1 MDGPSLGKR
10 RTIPNFQERRMT
22 GARMSTLASLRD
34 AIRHLE
40 AQTLPQQV
48 ERVALGHAGVDS
60 TLQGGLL
67 RGALHE
73 VFATETRQSASATG
87 FAAGMVQR
95 LSNYRPMLW
104 VQQDFAESEAGALS
118 MSGFAELGLDPCR
131 LVLVRVPNAET
142 ALKVT
147 ADGLAC
153 DALGAVVCELWGEMK
168 TFDLTASRR
177 LTLAAQ
183 SSGVS
188 CVMLC
193 TSSQP
198 AASTAET
205 RWVVRAA
212 RSLSGSAWSA
222 WGEPMLDAELVRNRH
237 GQRGRWIMEWNC
249 DERIFREPAA
259 HSQPLVAAP
268 ADRPHPTP
276 APAGG
281 SVTHLRRV
289 G

>member
-1 MDGPSLGKR
+1 
-10 RTIPNFQERRMT
+10 MT
-22 GARMSTLASLRD
+22 GARTLASLRD

-40 AQTLPQQV
+40 AQTMPQQV
-48 ERVALGHAGVDS
+48 ERVALGHASADA

-87 FAAGMVQR
+87 FAAGLVQR
-95 LSNYRPMLW
+95 LASHRPIFW
-104 VQQDFAESEAGALS
+104 VQQDFAEAEAGALS
-118 MSGFAELGLDPCR
+118 MNGFAELGLDPCR
-131 LVLVRVPNAET
+131 LVLVRVLNAET

-147 ADGLAC
+147 ADALAC
-153 DALGAVVCELWGEMK
+153 DALGAVVCELWGETK

-188 CVMLC
+188 CVLLC

-198 AASTAET
+198 VSSTAET

-212 RSLSGSAWSA
+212 HSLPGPEWNA

-237 GQRGRWIMEWNC
+237 GQLGRWIMEWNC
-249 DERIFREPAA
+249 DERIFREPATY
-259 HSQPLVAAP
+259 SQPLVAAP
-268 ADRPHPTP
+268 ADRPHQTP
-276 APAGG
+276 ARAGG
-281 SVTHLRRV
+281 SIARLRRT

>member
-1 MDGPSLGKR
+1 
-10 RTIPNFQERRMT
+10 MT
-22 GARMSTLASLRD
+22 GARVSTLASLRD

-40 AQTLPQQV
+40 AQTMPQQV
-48 ERVALGHAGVDS
+48 ARVALGHAGVD
-60 TLQGGLL
+60 TMLQGGLL

-87 FAAGMVQR
+87 FVAGVVRR
-95 LSNYRPMLW
+95 LSHHRPVLW
-104 VQQDFAESEAGALS
+104 VQQDFAEIEAGALS
-118 MSGFAELGLDPCR
+118 MTGLVELGLDPCR

-147 ADGLAC
+147 ADALAC
-153 DALGAVVCELWGEMK
+153 DALGAVVCELWGEAK
-168 TFDLTASRR
+168 AFDLTTSRR

-198 AASTAET
+198 ISSTAET
-205 RWVVRAA
+205 RWLVRAA
-212 RSLSGSAWSA
+212 RSLPGLAWNA
-222 WGEPMLDAELVRNRH
+222 WGAPMLDAELVRNRH
-237 GQRGRWIMEWNC
+237 GQIGRWIMEWNC

-259 HSQPLVAAP
+259 HSQPLAAVP
-268 ADRPHPTP
+268 ADRLHQTP
-276 APAGG
+276 AYAGG
-281 SVTHLRRV
+281 SVTRLRRI

>member
-1 MDGPSLGKR
+1 LARRWKKR
-10 RTIPNFQERRMT
+10 RAASNFQERRMT
-22 GARMSTLASLRD
+22 GARVSTLASLRD

-40 AQTLPQQV
+40 TQTMPQQV
-48 ERVALGHAGVDS
+48 ERVALGHAGADA

-67 RGALHE
+67 RGTLHE

-87 FAAGMVQR
+87 FAAGLVQR
-95 LSNYRPMLW
+95 LANHRPMLW
-104 VQQDFAESEAGALS
+104 VQQDFAEAEAGALS
-118 MSGFAELGLDPCR
+118 MNGFVELGLDPCR

-142 ALKVT
+142 ALKIT
-147 ADGLAC
+147 ADALAC
-153 DALGAVVCELWGEMK
+153 DALGAVVCEVWGETK
-168 TFDLTASRR
+168 TFDLTISRR

-198 AASTAET
+198 VSSTAET

-212 RSLSGSAWSA
+212 RSLPGPAWSA

-237 GQRGRWIMEWNC
+237 GQLGRWIMEWNC
-249 DERIFREPAA
+249 DERIFREPTA
-259 HSQPLVAAP
+259 HSQPLVAPP
-268 ADRPHPTP
+268 ADRPHQ
-276 APAGG
+276 APAHAAG
-281 SVTHLRRV
+281 SITRLRRV
-289 G
+289 S

>member
-1 MDGPSLGKR
+1 
-10 RTIPNFQERRMT
+10 MT
-22 GARMSTLASLRD
+22 GARVSTLASLRD

-40 AQTLPQQV
+40 AQTMPQQMA
-48 ERVALGHAGVDS
+48 RVALGHAGVDA

-73 VFATETRQSASATG
+73 VFAIETRQSASATG
-87 FAAGMVQR
+87 FAAGLVQR
-95 LSNYRPMLW
+95 LSDHRPMLW
-104 VQQDFAESEAGALS
+104 VQQDFAEAEAGALS
-118 MSGFAELGLDPCR
+118 MTGFVELGLDPCR
-131 LVLVRVPNAET
+131 LVLVRVSNAET

-147 ADGLAC
+147 ADALAC
-153 DALGAVVCELWGEMK
+153 DALGAVVCELWGGTK
-168 TFDLTASRR
+168 AFDLVASRR

-198 AASTAET
+198 VSSTAET

-212 RSLSGSAWSA
+212 RSLPGPVWNA

-237 GQRGRWIMEWNC
+237 GQSGRWIMEWNC
-249 DERIFREPAA
+249 DERIFREPAT
-259 HSQPLVAAP
+259 HSQPLVASP
-268 ADRPHPTP
+268 ADRPHQAP
-276 APAGG
+276 AYAGG
-281 SVTHLRRV
+281 SVARLRRV

>member
-1 MDGPSLGKR
+1 
-10 RTIPNFQERRMT
+10 MT
-22 GARMSTLASLRD
+22 GARVSPLASLRD

-40 AQTLPQQV
+40 AQTMPQQV
-48 ERVALGHAGVDS
+48 ARVALGHAGVDA

-87 FAAGMVQR
+87 FAAGLVRR
-95 LSNYRPMLW
+95 LANCRPMLW
-104 VQQDFAESEAGALS
+104 VQQDFAEIEAGALS
-118 MSGFAELGLDPCR
+118 MTGFTELGLDPCR

-142 ALKVT
+142 ALKVA
-147 ADGLAC
+147 ADALAC
-153 DALGAVVCELWGEMK
+153 DALGAVVCELWGEAK
-168 TFDLTASRR
+168 AFDLTASRR

-198 AASTAET
+198 AVSTAET

-212 RSLSGSAWSA
+212 RSLSGLA
-222 WGEPMLDAELVRNRH
+222 WGAPMLDAELVRNRH
-237 GQRGRWIMEWNC
+237 GQPGRWIMEWNC
-249 DERIFREPAA
+249 DERIFREPAT

-268 ADRPHPTP
+268 ADRPHQAP
-276 APAGG
+276 AHAGG
-281 SVTHLRRV
+281 SVARLRRV

>member
-1 MDGPSLGKR
+1 MS
-10 RTIPNFQERRMT
+10 
-22 GARMSTLASLRD
+22 ARMSTLASLRD

-40 AQTLPQQV
+40 AQTMPQQM
-48 ERVALGHAGVDS
+48 ERVALGHAGVDV

-87 FAAGMVQR
+87 FAAGMVER
-95 LSNYRPMLW
+95 LSNHRPILW
-104 VQQDFAESEAGALS
+104 VQHDFAEAEAGALS
-118 MSGFAELGLDPCR
+118 MNGFAELGLDPCR
-131 LVLVRVPNAET
+131 LVLVRVTNAET

-147 ADGLAC
+147 ADALAC
-153 DALGAVVCELWGEMK
+153 DALGAVVCEVWGETK
-168 TFDLTASRR
+168 AFDLTASRR

-198 AASTAET
+198 AISTAET
-205 RWVVRAA
+205 RWVVSAA
-212 RSLSGSAWSA
+212 RSLSRPSWSV
-222 WGEPMLDAELVRNRH
+222 WGGPMLDAELVRNRH
-237 GQRGRWIMEWNC
+237 GQTGRWIMEWNC
-249 DERIFREPAA
+249 DERIFHEPAT

-268 ADRPHPTP
+268 ADRPHQ
-276 APAGG
+276 APAHAGG
-281 SVTHLRRV
+281 PVARLRRV

>member
-1 MDGPSLGKR
+1 
-10 RTIPNFQERRMT
+10 MT
-22 GARMSTLASLRD
+22 GARVSTLASLRD

-40 AQTLPQQV
+40 AQTMPQQV
-48 ERVALGHAGVDS
+48 ERVALGHAGVDAM
-60 TLQGGLL
+60 LQGGLL

-73 VFATETRQSASATG
+73 VFATETRQSASAAG
-87 FAAGMVQR
+87 FVAGMVQR
-95 LSNYRPMLW
+95 LANHRPILW
-104 VQQDFAESEAGALS
+104 VQQEFAEAEAGALS
-118 MSGFAELGLDPCR
+118 MNGFFELGLDPCR
-131 LVLVRVPNAET
+131 LVLVRVPNMET
-142 ALKVT
+142 ALRAT
-147 ADGLAC
+147 ADALAC
-153 DALGAVVCELWGEMK
+153 DALGAVVCEAWGETK
-168 TFDLTASRR
+168 SFDLTASRR

-198 AASTAET
+198 AVSTAET

-212 RSLSGSAWSA
+212 RSLPESAWSA

-237 GQRGRWIMEWNC
+237 GQLGRWIMEWNC

-259 HSQPLVAAP
+259 HSQPLVAPP
-268 ADRPHPTP
+268 ADRPHQTPT
-276 APAGG
+276 PAGG

>member
-1 MDGPSLGKR
+1 
-10 RTIPNFQERRMT
+10 MT

-40 AQTLPQQV
+40 AQTMPQQV
-48 ERVALGHAGVDS
+48 ERVALGHAGVDA

-87 FAAGMVQR
+87 FAAGLVQR
-95 LSNYRPMLW
+95 LSDHRPILW
-104 VQQDFAESEAGALS
+104 VQQEFAEIEAGALS

-131 LVLVRVPNAET
+131 LVLVRVPNMET
-142 ALKVT
+142 ALRAT

-153 DALGAVVCELWGEMK
+153 DALGAVVCEAWGEAK
-168 TFDLTASRR
+168 AFDLTASRR

-198 AASTAET
+198 AVSTAET

-212 RSLSGSAWSA
+212 RSHPGPVWSV
-222 WGEPMLDAELVRNRH
+222 WGAPMLDAELVRNRH
-237 GQRGRWIMEWNC
+237 GQPGRWIMEWNC
-249 DERIFREPAA
+249 DERIFREPAT
-259 HSQPLVAAP
+259 HSQPLAAAP
-268 ADRPHPTP
+268 ADRPHQAP
-276 APAGG
+276 ARAGG
-281 SVTHLRRV
+281 SVARLRRV

>member
-1 MDGPSLGKR
+1 
-10 RTIPNFQERRMT
+10 MT
-22 GARMSTLASLRD
+22 GARVSTLASLRD

-40 AQTLPQQV
+40 AQTMPQQV
-48 ERVALGHAGVDS
+48 ERVALGHAGVDA

-87 FAAGMVQR
+87 FAAGLVQR
-95 LSNYRPMLW
+95 LANHRPMLW
-104 VQQDFAESEAGALS
+104 VQQDFAEAEAGVLS
-118 MSGFAELGLDPCR
+118 MTGFVELGLDPYR
-131 LVLVRVPNAET
+131 LVLVRVPNVET
-142 ALKVT
+142 ALRVT
-147 ADGLAC
+147 ADALAC
-153 DALGAVVCELWGEMK
+153 DALGAVVCEIWGETK

-198 AASTAET
+198 AVSTAET

-212 RSLSGSAWSA
+212 RSLHKAAWSA

-237 GQRGRWIMEWNC
+237 GQSGRWIMEWNC
-249 DERIFREPAA
+249 DERIFREPTT
-259 HSQPLVAAP
+259 HSQPLAATS
-268 ADRPHPTP
+268 ADRPHQTP
-276 APAGG
+276 AHAGG
-281 SVTHLRRV
+281 SVTRLRRV